1 MNDFLYDSFGSSDLV
16 DPFLEEEEKNKK
28 REDSGLLEPAEP
40 QPVDLTLQPPRNL
53 PFLNLVLI

>member
-28 REDSGLLEPAEP
+28 REDSGSNR
-40 QPVDLTLQPPRNL
+40 QNRSRLTWTRQPPRNL